1 MPFCRSDEAP
11 QPDPTWPEDVR
22 RLYEHDMVEMWDRA
36 LAPHVWNMY
45 HSQLRL
51 YGAFAARWQPKAI
64 LDVGCAQGTLALIL
78 AEQGYDVW
86 AVDVRPQFLEYARSR
101 YEHGEVEFICGD
113 ALTAD
118 LGRTFDLV
126 FANQIIEHMV
136 EPVLLLKRLHAL
148 TDPGGHVVL
157 TTPNHGYVKNALP
170 SYGEL
175 GDPTRY
181 MSHHG
186 SADGEDHFYALTAPE
201 LRRLLLGAGFRQVH
215 VTHFHTPWM
224 TGHCKVRYLH
234 RLIPAAILEFLEAVT
249 RWLPL
254 LGPRLCYQLCAIAEA

>member
-1 MPFCRSDEAP
+1 MRPP
-11 QPDPTWPEDVR
+11 KPDPTWPEDVR
-22 RLYEHDMVEMWDRA
+22 RLYEHDMCEMWDRA

-51 YGAFAARWQPKAI
+51 YTALAARWQPKTI

-78 AEQGYDVW
+78 AEQGYPVW

-101 YEHGEVEFICGD
+101 YERGQVEFVCAD
-113 ALTAD
+113 ALSVD

-136 EPVLLLKRLHAL
+136 DPAVLLEHLRGLVR
-148 TDPGGHVVL
+148 PGGHVVM
-157 TTPNHGYVKNALP
+157 TTPSYEYIKNALP
-170 SYGEL
+170 SYREL
-175 GDPTRY
+175 GDPSDY

-186 SADGEDHFYALTAPE
+186 SADGEDHFYALTASE
-201 LRRLLLGAGFRQVH
+201 LRGFLLDAGFRQVS

-234 RLIPAAILEFLEAVT
+234 RLVPAAILEFLEAVT
-249 RWLPL
+249 RRVPL
-254 LGPRLCYQLCAIAEA
+254 LGPRLCFQLCATAEV